1 MESTM
6 TPEERQ
12 LVADLFDRLADLERE
27 PRDPE
32 AERLIQDGLRRAPH
46 AVYSLV
52 QTALL
57 QDEAL
62 RAADEHIAQLEQQGA
77 GRQSGSFLGDR
88 RDNPWGSQGGGRG
101 SVPQVPGDR
110 PMGAP
115 PGYGGGGYGGSSYE
129 QGPGGP
135 MGGGMGG
142 PMGGGMGGPM
152 GGGMG
157 GGGFLGTA
165 AAVAAGAIG
174 GGLLMNGIRSA
185 MGGQSGQ
192 SGGRGPFSGAFDQL
206 SGKSGESG
214 SSPSSGGGGSDELSK
229 QAGVEDIG
237 RGGAQRFAQND
248 SQDDAD
254 LDDGDDTDFDSD
266 DSDTDTV

>member
-1 MESTM
+1 M

-12 LVADLFDRLADLERE
+12 LVAELFDRLATLERE
-27 PRDPE
+27 PRDSE
-32 AERLIQDGLRRAPH
+32 AERLIQEGLRRAPH

-62 RAADEHIAQLEQQGA
+62 RAADEHIARLEQQDA
-77 GRQSGSFLGDR
+77 GPQSGSFLSNR
-88 RDNPWGSQGGGRG
+88 RDNPWSSQARG

-115 PGYGGGGYGGSSYE
+115 AGYGGSRGSPYE
-129 QGPGGP
+129 PGAGGPTGGAMGAP

-142 PMGGGMGGPM
+142 GM
-152 GGGMG
+152 GGMG

-185 MGGQSGQ
+185 LGGQSQ
-192 SGGRGPFSGAFDQL
+192 SGERGPFSGAFDQL

-214 SSPSSGGGGSDELSK
+214 GSPWSGGRGSDELSR
-229 QAGVEDIG
+229 QAGVDDIG
-237 RGGAQRFAQND
+237 RGGQRFAQND
-248 SQDDAD
+248 VQDDAEF
-254 LDDGDDTDFDSD
+254 DDVDDTDFDAD
-266 DSDTDTV
+266 DSDSDTV